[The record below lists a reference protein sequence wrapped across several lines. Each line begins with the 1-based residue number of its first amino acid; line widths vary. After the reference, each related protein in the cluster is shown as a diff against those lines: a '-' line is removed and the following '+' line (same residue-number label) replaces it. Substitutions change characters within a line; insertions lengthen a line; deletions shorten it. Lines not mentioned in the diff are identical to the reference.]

1 MPRLPTGI
9 PGFDAMVQGGLPVGS
24 SVVLQG
30 PPGQEKLRFALT
42 FLAEGLKSGGSGLV
56 VTASQSPDAVIAE
69 LRELGVNLESVTNES
84 RLRVIDWYSW
94 SEETVQ
100 DTEERGIVIRSSID
114 LTNLG
119 VALSRAIAGLTGGG
133 SRRAVIELLS
143 PATSS
148 YEVTQ
153 VYACAQS
160 AKRKFDRH
168 QFASLVLVEKEMH
181 SGAQLTTL
189 HQPFDGV
196 IEIERTRSGDR
207 IVRKIGVLHL
217 KDTAPDLTFRVL
229 EISEAGMR
237 VVADTPKPA
246 SSEAAARGSVLESQD
261 ERAQRLR
268 LILQIA
274 TERLKLN
281 PRDADALFAM
291 AAAQATLDDAKGGLE
306 TLDRLAALDSAYPGL
321 WVLKTKLHAKL
332 GQADLARQS
341 RMRAQQSEPEA
352 AKAIDATVPC
362 PMCESPVALDATSCA
377 NCGVK
382 FTPTRSMEDELDD
395 LGHAAIQEMVQEEL
409 GPVKGPEKALD
420 KPDVRAPKPE
430 TVRDVP
436 PAKKPIEKTPSKRG
450 LTNGL
455 ALGRRGAAKAGR
467 TNGLR
472 GRTNGLRG
480 RTNGLTNGLGRTN
493 GLTNGL
499 GRTNGLTNG
508 LGRTNGL
515 TNGLGRTNGLTNG
528 LGRTNGLTNGLG
540 RTNGLTNGLGGFRSK
555 GFRPAGVRRMMQNA
569 GWKLYLI
576 PLVSAALLLAPL
588 FFVPDYRGPAYP
600 IRIDGQ
606 FGDWTSQPTE
616 AMGPRAA
623 LNPNIDVVRFG
634 MVNNLGPYAF
644 FVQVAGT
651 ALAGGGPSPGTMD
664 TVRIFVDIDA
674 SAATGYR
681 IDGLGADRMIDVSG
695 HNATV
700 LSSTLWEFDSNRN
713 QQDWSGWIK
722 GTATPAAASGS
733 RIETEAQWLAGPSA
747 SIPVIA
753 TVHTVSWDAQTDT
766 GDFPLSPGLGIL
778 SAVADP
784 QAPDVIAGN
793 SVTLLRLVLV
803 ARSQSVTL
811 NSVHVEIAG
820 TAPANASSLL
830 QLTDGTNV
838 LAQVAPTSRDVT
850 FSFAPR
856 QLAVGGSTT
865 LTVVGDFA
873 STTGETFGVRL
884 PAVHPFGLGATVV
897 SLRENP
903 GARMLGYLGFVPS
916 TPRVDGAFDEWTALS
931 PDTTND
937 VGPRSNPNID
947 LGRYGAQRNGTS
959 TFLYT
964 DVTGRL
970 FLGTPVPAHSQPV
983 PVQSQGPADTDR
995 DGVPDAIDPF
1005 PFDFNNDGIPDA
1017 QANGDYDGDGIVD
1030 YGFPGGTDYWL
1041 NTTIP
1046 STFPAPYA
1054 GRSVSVYVGPDNR
1067 PPVLGDDVIRIF
1079 LDIDNTT
1086 FSGYSIGGIGADR
1099 LVEIRGKDGT
1109 VTQSALLAFT
1119 GSFPGQWA
1127 WTPLAP
1133 VTVALGYHAVELS
1146 VPLNASKLYVESGDF
1161 WESVDSTTAVPA
1173 LVSRISSFRVAP
1185 ASAPLVVPWTE
1196 AEPQATAVQ
1205 LDPSANS
1212 PTTVYNQQRKVVR
1225 AGDVPGRPACD
1236 ATNSDGCWYVVFY
1249 DRVVEST
1256 TAPSTE
1262 TITTGTSCGGSF
1274 PAGIQTSDNFYRCY
1288 RETNLPGSGGSA
1300 AYQAVGILA
1309 ASTGADVTPGLPTYQ
1324 PNDIFLLLGW
1334 VRDQDDTVTVSGW
1347 TAIPGTPFDRGTT
1360 SRYWLFWRRAASS
1373 SETAPLFDKSGAT
1386 GDTYAWIIDYR
1397 GAVTTGNPWQAVG
1410 TPATGTSDPASIPAI
1425 STTTDNALVV
1435 VAVGGEDNNNAA
1447 ITTTSTDP
1455 ASYTEHYVDS
1465 MTGSDG
1471 ALTFSEQLGPPPGAT
1486 AALSVDWDVG
1496 PPVGWGG
1503 MALAL
1508 TPPPNYRMSVK
1519 YDFTGV
1525 PSGNAYTLR
1534 VEGFH
1539 TPGEPILVQ
1548 VVDSTETT
1556 WTTRM
1561 TLTATSDDNVDQTYT
1576 LTTDEYD
1583 AGSPN
1588 IRFVGALETGDTAQT
1603 DFSVDRVSIDTNT
1616 WDRIVLMRSLDTSG
1630 STWGAQ
1636 VVLASGRSGDSPLVL
1651 TRDSADPSIAMD
1663 SSGYLHL
1670 VWVSASAAG
1679 DQSTL
1684 NLVRYTRTT
1693 VAYPT
1698 QSQLATGGNWQAVT
1712 SVDDT
1717 SPGYMP
1723 TISTD
1728 TGGYPHIA
1736 WSQSKTVAPEGA
1748 GVAYRSNS
1756 GTDGVNSLKTR
1767 SWDGSAWGPEVEQ
1780 PNAGSPVR
1788 MVRSARSPI
1797 DPDTSIVVTQGD
1809 DGWLDAYVC
1818 TPSCTMTSDVGKA
1831 GTVYFHP
1838 FDVAFEQS
1846 SGDALLAWGGSDGD
1860 NTHDIGYMTYVSGA
1874 WSAVQWYDDTTNMIA
1889 NVYGLVVL
1897 APKKGSDQIGLVG
1910 GDINQLD
1917 ITALIWDGSAFTNF
1931 VEVNTNSNQPGYE
1944 NAAIAWESNSGHLVV
1959 VSADASSTTCRYMV
1973 YTTNWQPA
1981 STFTCGG
1988 ANRIRVMT
1996 LKANPVSTANDMV
2009 LSVSD
2014 LGAELSTV
2022 YWTGSAWN
2030 ARVSQ
2035 DPGLDGIDTRSVDFA
2050 WEATRSQGLLVY
2062 ATTAGQLD
2070 SKKFTAP
2077 STWTSLP
2084 SVGAGANIHRWVQA
2098 RTNPNPAG
2106 AVKILGDGWENT
2118 ANDPGAWSWDG
2129 STLTMIST
2137 TAFTADTGSN
2147 TVREAYDLDYRPV
2160 IGGYVYYKNQ
2170 AGGGWKATVSWGV
2183 TYTGLS
2189 VDVSPQNNYVSLAR
2203 YSAQSPG
2210 TGETQYT
2217 VCTDLLNTR
2226 CDAPSEFTKRDG
2238 TSGFDTIAVGVET
2251 GSYPSL
2257 ATTWDP
2263 NADLWVTYAK
2273 DVDGTTRAIYAA
2285 RLDYPIGGWQAPEAV
2300 DWLTGTLFTRPS
2312 IGVDKD
2318 NVAHVLYVATSG
2330 PQLYYKSRPGGVWD
2344 SRTAIDTSSD
2354 HPSIVV
2360 RAPNDPTYG
2369 TTCAAVYWKPAMSE
2383 TQFFYIPEFETIV
2396 GPTIGTLVLV
2406 LFLGRRVRL
2415 RGKGRAPS

>member
-1 MPRLPTGI
+1 MPRLPTGV

-24 SVVLQG
+24 SVVLQA
-30 PPGQEKLRFALT
+30 PPGKEKLRFALML
-42 FLAEGLKSGGSGLV
+42 LAGALTARGTRFV
-56 VTASQSPDAVIAE
+56 VTSSQSPDAVIAE
-69 LRELGVNLESVTNES
+69 LRDLGVNLDSVTNEN
-84 RLRVIDWYSW
+84 RLRVVDWYSS

-100 DTEERGIVIRSSID
+100 DIEARGIFIRSSSD

-119 VALSRAIAGLTGGG
+119 VALSRAIAALTGGG

-153 VYACAQS
+153 VYAFAQS

-168 QFASLVLVEKEMH
+168 QFTSLVLIEKEMH

-217 KDTAPDLTFRVL
+217 KDTSPDPTFRLL
-229 EISEAGMR
+229 EISDGGMR
-237 VVADTPKPA
+237 VVPDTPKPA
-246 SSEAAARGSVLESQD
+246 TPGATTRGSVLESQD

-281 PRDADALFAM
+281 PGDADALFAM
-291 AAAQATLDDAKGGLE
+291 AAAQATLDDARGGLE

-362 PMCESPVALDATSCA
+362 PMCEEPVALDATSCA

-382 FTPTRSMEDELDD
+382 FTTTRSLEDELDD

-409 GPVKGPEKALD
+409 GAAKGTEKALD
-420 KPDVRAPKPE
+420 KPEVRAPKPE
-430 TVRDVP
+430 TERGASPV
-436 PAKKPIEKTPSKRG
+436 KKPSEKTLSKKG

-455 ALGRRGAAKAGR
+455 VLGRRGAAKAGR

-472 GRTNGLRG
+472 GRTNGLRD

-540 RTNGLTNGLGGFRSK
+540 RTNGLTNGLGGHRPI
-555 GFRPAGVRRMMQNA
+555 GFHAVGLRGAMRNA

-576 PLVSAALLLAPL
+576 PLVAVALLLMPL
-588 FFVPDYRGPAYP
+588 FFVPTYNGPAYP
-600 IRIDGQ
+600 IQIDGQ
-606 FGDWTSQPTE
+606 FNDWASVATE
-616 AMGPRAA
+616 AMAGGGV
-623 LNPNIDVVRFG
+623 LNPNVDVVRFG
-634 MVNNLGPYAF
+634 VTPNLGPFAF
-644 FVQVAGT
+644 YVEVAGS
-651 ALAGGGPSPGTMD
+651 ALAGGGPPPGTMD
-664 TVRIFVDIDA
+664 TVRIFVDIDG
-674 SAATGYR
+674 SSATGYR
-681 IDGLGADRMIDVSG
+681 IDGLGADRMLEVSG
-695 HNATV
+695 HNRTV

-713 QQDWSGWIK
+713 RQDWNGWIK
-722 GTATPAAASGS
+722 GTATPAASSGS
-733 RIETEAQWLAGPSA
+733 RIETEAQWLAGVSP
-747 SIPVIA
+747 SIPIIA
-753 TVHTVSWDAQTDT
+753 TVHTVSWDEQTDA
-766 GDFPLSPGLGIL
+766 GAFPVSPGLGTL

-784 QAPDVIAGN
+784 QTPDVIAGN
-793 SVTLLRLVLV
+793 GVALLRLMLTAHGQPV
-803 ARSQSVTL
+803 AL
-811 NSVHVEIAG
+811 DSVHVEIAG

-850 FSFAPR
+850 FSFAPI
-856 QLAVGGSTT
+856 QLAVGSSTN
-865 LTVVGDFA
+865 LTVLGDFA
-873 STTGETFGVRL
+873 STSRDTFGLRL
-884 PAVHPFGLGATVV
+884 PAVHPFGLGTSVV

-903 GARMLGYLGFVPS
+903 GARLLGYLGSVPS
-916 TPRVDGAFDEWTALS
+916 TPRVDGAFDEWKALS
-931 PDTTND
+931 SDTTND
-937 VGPRSNPNID
+937 VGPRSNPDID
-947 LGRYGAQRNGTS
+947 IGQYGAQRNGTA

-970 FLGTPVPAHSQPV
+970 FHGTPVPEHPQPV
-983 PVQSQGPADTDR
+983 PAQSQGPADTDR
-995 DGVPDAIDPF
+995 DGVPDAVDPF

-1017 QANGDYDGDGIVD
+1017 QTNGDYDGDGITD

-1054 GRSVSVYVGPDNR
+1054 GRPASLYIGPDNR

-1079 LDIDNTT
+1079 LDIDNST

-1099 LVEIRGKDGT
+1099 LVEFRGKDGT

-1119 GSFPGQWA
+1119 GSYPGQWA

-1196 AEPQATAVQ
+1196 AGPQATAVQ

-1225 AGDVPGRPACD
+1225 AGDVSGQTACD
-1236 ATNSDGCWYVVFY
+1236 ATNSDGCWYVVFS
-1249 DRVVEST
+1249 DQVVEST

-1274 PAGIQTSDNFYRCY
+1274 PAGIQTSDDVYRCY
-1288 RETNLPGSGGSA
+1288 RETNIPGSGGSA
-1300 AYQAVGILA
+1300 AYEGVGIIA
-1309 ASTGADVTPGLPTYQ
+1309 ASTGADVTPSLPTYQ

-1373 SETAPLFDKSGAT
+1373 SETAPLFDKSGTT
-1386 GDTYAWIIDYR
+1386 GDTYAWIIDYG
-1397 GAVTTGNPWQAVG
+1397 GAITTGNPWQAVG
-1410 TPATGTSDPASIPAI
+1410 TPATGTSDPASMPAI

-1447 ITTTSTDP
+1447 ITTTSTNP
-1455 ASYTEHYVDS
+1455 GSYTEHYVDS

-1471 ALTFSEQLGPPPGAT
+1471 ALTFSEQLRTSPGSTGAI
-1486 AALSVDWDVG
+1486 SVDWDVG

-1651 TRDSADPSIAMD
+1651 TRDSADTSVPTD

-1684 NLVRYTRTT
+1684 TLVRYTRTT
-1693 VAYPT
+1693 VAP
-1698 QSQLATGGNWQAVT
+1698 A
-1712 SVDDT
+1712 
-1717 SPGYMP
+1717 
-1723 TISTD
+1723 
-1728 TGGYPHIA
+1728 
-1736 WSQSKTVAPEGA
+1736 
-1748 GVAYRSNS
+1748 
-1756 GTDGVNSLKTR
+1756 
-1767 SWDGSAWGPEVEQ
+1767 
-1780 PNAGSPVR
+1780 
-1788 MVRSARSPI
+1788 
-1797 DPDTSIVVTQGD
+1797 
-1809 DGWLDAYVC
+1809 C
-1818 TPSCTMTSDVGKA
+1818 
-1831 GTVYFHP
+1831 
-1838 FDVAFEQS
+1838 
-1846 SGDALLAWGGSDGD
+1846 
-1860 NTHDIGYMTYVSGA
+1860 A
-1874 WSAVQWYDDTTNMIA
+1874 WSAA
-1889 NVYGLVVL
+1889 R
-1897 APKKGSDQIGLVG
+1897 
-1910 GDINQLD
+1910 
-1917 ITALIWDGSAFTNF
+1917 
-1931 VEVNTNSNQPGYE
+1931 
-1944 NAAIAWESNSGHLVV
+1944 GHR
-1959 VSADASSTTCRYMV
+1959 S
-1973 YTTNWQPA
+1973 
-1981 STFTCGG
+1981 
-1988 ANRIRVMT
+1988 IRT
-1996 LKANPVSTANDMV
+1996 HR
-2009 LSVSD
+2009 LS
-2014 LGAELSTV
+2014 
-2022 YWTGSAWN
+2022 
-2030 ARVSQ
+2030 
-2035 DPGLDGIDTRSVDFA
+2035 
-2050 WEATRSQGLLVY
+2050 
-2062 ATTAGQLD
+2062 
-2070 SKKFTAP
+2070 
-2077 STWTSLP
+2077 
-2084 SVGAGANIHRWVQA
+2084 
-2098 RTNPNPAG
+2098 
-2106 AVKILGDGWENT
+2106 
-2118 ANDPGAWSWDG
+2118 
-2129 STLTMIST
+2129 
-2137 TAFTADTGSN
+2137 
-2147 TVREAYDLDYRPV
+2147 
-2160 IGGYVYYKNQ
+2160 
-2170 AGGGWKATVSWGV
+2170 
-2183 TYTGLS
+2183 
-2189 VDVSPQNNYVSLAR
+2189 
-2203 YSAQSPG
+2203 
-2210 TGETQYT
+2210 
-2217 VCTDLLNTR
+2217 
-2226 CDAPSEFTKRDG
+2226 
-2238 TSGFDTIAVGVET
+2238 
-2251 GSYPSL
+2251 
-2257 ATTWDP
+2257 
-2263 NADLWVTYAK
+2263 
-2273 DVDGTTRAIYAA
+2273 
-2285 RLDYPIGGWQAPEAV
+2285 
-2300 DWLTGTLFTRPS
+2300 
-2312 IGVDKD
+2312 
-2318 NVAHVLYVATSG
+2318 
-2330 PQLYYKSRPGGVWD
+2330 
-2344 SRTAIDTSSD
+2344 
-2354 HPSIVV
+2354 
-2360 RAPNDPTYG
+2360 
-2369 TTCAAVYWKPAMSE
+2369 
-2383 TQFFYIPEFETIV
+2383 
-2396 GPTIGTLVLV
+2396 
-2406 LFLGRRVRL
+2406 
-2415 RGKGRAPS
+2415 